1 MSRPKKEERMKRP
14 SSTLCLFVLLGGICL
29 AACGGGGGNVPGPGS
44 GVTAAFTSSNPTP
57 GLDSISMQPGE
68 AVDDTF
74 EIEVH
79 VTDLVDFF
87 GAAFRIEFDST
98 TAEFLS
104 FDDSTSLLYEHPDL
118 ITPPTPPMTAPGVD
132 IRAVVDPA
140 NPGSVLVVATLQ
152 QTFGYTQ
159 GFTFTAPDPDGD
171 QVLLVL
177 VFRATDPTGGNA
189 FTFGTAMTREVI
201 TCEPPPMIG
210 PTPACITVPDGNLTW
225 NGGTMTAS

>member
-1 MSRPKKEERMKRP
+1 MSRPREERMKRP
-14 SSTLCLFVLLGGICL
+14 GSTLCLFVLLAGICL
-29 AACGGGGGNVPGPGS
+29 ASCGGGGGNVPGG
-44 GVTAAFTSSNPTP
+44 GGIGITAAFTSSNPTP
-57 GLDSISMQPGE
+57 GLDSISMQPGK
-68 AVDDTF
+68 AVDNTF

-104 FDDSTSLLYEHPDL
+104 FDDSMSFLQNHPSS
-118 ITPPTPPMTAPGVD
+118 PVVD

-140 NPGSVLVVATLQ
+140 DPGSVLVIATLQ

-159 GFTFTAPDPDGD
+159 GFTFTPPDPDGD
-171 QVLLVL
+171 QLLL
-177 VFRATDPTGGNA
+177 ILIFRATDPTGGNA
-189 FTFGTAMTREVI
+189 FTFGSATTREVT
-201 TCEPPPMIG
+201 TCEPPPTIG

-225 NGGTMTAS
+225 NGGTMTAG